1 MNQFNP
7 FSTISDISQL
17 LAHKKISSVELTT
30 EYLNRIKKHDGK
42 LNSFITVTADQAL
55 EQAKLADKKLAE
67 QSKDNTQNFSLLGVP
82 VAQKDIFCTKNI
94 KTTCGSKMLDK
105 FISPYDATV
114 ITKFNNAGA
123 VMIGKTNMDE
133 FAMGSSNE
141 TSYYGAVSNPWDLA
155 AVPGGS
161 SGGSAACVA
170 AGLVPAAT
178 ATDTGG
184 SIRQPAAFCGLTG
197 IKPTYGLV
205 SRFGMIAFASSLDQG
220 GIIARTAQDSALIL
234 ETMAGFDPNDS
245 TSLDIS
251 IPRYSQLLEN
261 DNKVTKNISDMRIGV
276 PKEFFDKNLN
286 SDIAKTTHEALKTL
300 EQLGATLVDISLPNC
315 HLAIPV
321 YYVVAPAECSS
332 NLSRYDG
339 VRFGHRCDNPK
350 DLEDLYK
357 RSRSEGF
364 GSEVRRRIM
373 IGTYV
378 LSAGFYDA
386 YYIKAQKLRKVI
398 SDDFKK
404 AFEEQKVDLIAGP
417 TTPNTA
423 FKKGEKSDDPISMYL
438 NDLYTSSAN
447 LAGLP
452 SMSLASGFVD
462 GLPVGLQLTG
472 NYLSEASLLYVG
484 HQYQKNTD
492 WHNQVPKLFA
502 EMA

>member
-1 MNQFNP
+1 MQEFNP
-7 FSTISDISQL
+7 FSTIKDLSGL
-17 LAHKKISSVELTT
+17 LASKKISSVELTT
-30 EYLNRIKKHDGK
+30 EYLNRIKKYDKK
-42 LNSFITVTADQAL
+42 LNSFITVSAETALA
-55 EQAKLADKKLAE
+55 QAKAADEQLAKNQKTSD
-67 QSKDNTQNFSLLGVP
+67 SDFSLLGIP
-82 VAQKDIFCTKNI
+82 VAQKDIFCTKDI
-94 KTTCGSKMLDK
+94 KTSCGSKMLDN
-105 FISPYDATV
+105 FYSPYDATV
-114 ITKFNNAGA
+114 ISKFNQAGA

-141 TSYYGAVSNPWDLA
+141 TSFYGPVSNPWDLD

-161 SGGSAACVA
+161 SGGSSACVA

-220 GIIARTAQDSALIL
+220 GVIARTAQDSALIL

-245 TSLDIS
+245 TSLNQAV
-251 IPRYSQLLEN
+251 PKYSQLLN
-261 DNKVTKNISDMRIGV
+261 HDNNITKNISQMRIGV
-276 PKEFFDKNLN
+276 PKEFFDKNLD
-286 SDIAKTTHEALKTL
+286 SKIANVTHEALKNL
-300 EQLGATLVDISLPNC
+300 EKQGATLVDISLPNC

-339 VRFGHRCDNPK
+339 VRFGFRCDNPR

-357 RSRSEGF
+357 RSRAQGF
-364 GSEVRRRIM
+364 GKEVRRRIM

-398 SDDFKK
+398 SDDCTK
-404 AFEEQKVDLIAGP
+404 AFNEQQIDLIAGP

-423 FKKGEKSDDPISMYL
+423 FKKGEKSNDPISMYL

-452 SMSLASGFVD
+452 SMSIPSGFVD

-472 NYLSEASLLYVG
+472 NYLSESTLLYVG
-484 HQYQKNTD
+484 HQYQLNSD
-492 WHNQVPKLFA
+492 WHTKTPKNFA
-502 EMA
+502 EV

>member
-1 MNQFNP
+1 
-7 FSTISDISQL
+7 
-17 LAHKKISSVELTT
+17 
-30 EYLNRIKKHDGK
+30 
-42 LNSFITVTADQAL
+42 
-55 EQAKLADKKLAE
+55 
-67 QSKDNTQNFSLLGVP
+67 
-82 VAQKDIFCTKNI
+82 
-94 KTTCGSKMLDK
+94 MLDN
-105 FISPYDATV
+105 FYSPYDATV
-114 ITKFNNAGA
+114 INKFNDAGA
-123 VMIGKTNMDE
+123 IMIGKTNMDE

-141 TSYYGAVSNPWDLA
+141 TSYYGPVSNPWDLET
-155 AVPGGS
+155 VPGGS
-161 SGGSAACVA
+161 SGGSSACVA
-170 AGLVPAAT
+170 AGLAPAAT

-220 GIIARTAQDSALIL
+220 GVIARTAEDAALVL

-245 TSLDIS
+245 TSLDR
-251 IPRYSQLLEN
+251 PVEKYSQLLN
-261 DNKVTKNISDMRIGV
+261 HNNNVTKNISDMRIGV

-286 SDIAKTTHEALKTL
+286 PDIANATHEALRTL
-300 EQLGATLVDISLPNC
+300 EKLGATLVDISLPNC

-339 VRFGHRCDNPK
+339 VRFGYRCENPR

-357 RSRSEGF
+357 RSRAEGF
-364 GSEVRRRIM
+364 GKEVRRRIM

-398 SDDFKK
+398 SDDFTK
-404 AFEEQKVDLIAGP
+404 AFKEQQIDLIAGP
-417 TTPNTA
+417 TTPSTA
-423 FKKGEKSDDPISMYL
+423 FKKGEKSNDPISMYL

-452 SMSLASGFVD
+452 SMSVASGFVK
-462 GLPVGLQLTG
+462 GLPIGLQLTG

-484 HQYQKNTD
+484 HQYQLNSD
-492 WHNQVPKLFA
+492 WHNKTPKNFGV
-502 EMA
+502 